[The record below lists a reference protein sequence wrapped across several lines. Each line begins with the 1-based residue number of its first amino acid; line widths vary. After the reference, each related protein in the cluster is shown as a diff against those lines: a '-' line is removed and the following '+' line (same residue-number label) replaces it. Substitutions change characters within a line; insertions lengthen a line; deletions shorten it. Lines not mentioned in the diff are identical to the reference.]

1 VPLYPSQTMKRSPRM
16 TATARKGCLVSED
29 FEDPPGL
36 VWKINLNHSLL
47 EMESTD
53 SNVENVRKRLL
64 ERSVVGLEKY
74 HQPTTRTDI
83 NLRGWLIHLQ
93 EELMDATVYIE
104 AALTRL
110 DQEEK
115 P

>member
-1 VPLYPSQTMKRSPRM
+1 MSP
-16 TATARKGCLVSED
+16 
-29 FEDPPGL
+29 
-36 VWKINLNHSLL
+36 
-47 EMESTD
+47 D
-53 SNVENVRKRLL
+53 SNVENVQKKLV
-64 ERSVVGLEKY
+64 ERSVVGLGKY
-74 HQPTTRTDI
+74 HKPTTRTDI

-93 EELMDATVYIE
+93 EELMDAAVYIE